1 MEVYSKNELMKKK
14 NALAKSIIVTLIVF
28 NPVLLLVMSKNFVFT
43 MAVIMLTTV
52 IGFILL
58 CLSGYQ
64 RLKIWAANIAVILG
78 IALYS
83 ELLFREL
90 CPQLNIPNIYGIH
103 GKFYF
108 NKPNL
113 NKTFRDD
120 EFISLYKTNS
130 QGYRTDELT
139 ATENVD
145 SCDWL
150 FIGDSYTQGAQVDYD
165 KLFSTLV
172 YRNFPDKIIVNAGM
186 SGAGLYEELNYYKSM
201 GSKLKPK
208 RIYLQIGAFND
219 FYNVRERNA
228 GISEYLMSYSDLY
241 RFLEY
246 NIIDSP
252 TLPLGRWTE
261 PFFPDR
267 TNNIDFNIFFKEE
280 SDRKKQDI
288 DAIST
293 VIREYKSCTDR
304 TDAELVIVL
313 VPSKEQVSNR
323 LLYEVMSKYNISV
336 NDLDMQKP
344 NKLMSEI
351 CTKYGIRLI
360 DLYSDFAN
368 ADYLPFFE
376 RDEHLNEYGHELIA
390 QRISAEFK
398 DEAKQYEYYSQSNSY
413 ERYPTLYNDGM
424 SVLYQHQDNLK
435 HYIASS
441 NIMRSRNNE
450 LWQSVQELIHPM
462 MSANGEYLLFTEGD
476 QNNGDTN
483 VILHNLSN
491 QSSVRVNP
499 DGCKG
504 AIATFS
510 HDSQMIVYPQW
521 SGNNLVTTIA
531 IYDISQGKELTKIAT
546 SGECWRPIFSQD
558 DSAIYYIE
566 RDGSSK
572 KFVVMKHDIA
582 NKKSSVI
589 LNTGYE
595 IWDIALSPSG
605 NYIAYAG
612 NKSGNWD
619 IFLYDLQRKQIQ
631 QITNSLGNEWDP
643 TFGCTD
649 DDLWFA
655 GVFGFNNGIYHKK
668 LSL

>member
-1 MEVYSKNELMKKK
+1 MNKGK
-14 NALAKSIIVTLIVF
+14 ALAKSIIGTLIVF
-28 NPVLLLVMSKNFVFT
+28 NPVLLLVMSKSVWFT
-43 MAVIMLTTV
+43 MTVVILTTV

-58 CLSGYQ
+58 CQSGHQ
-64 RLKIWAANIAVILG
+64 RLKIWAANIAVIIGL
-78 IALYS
+78 ALYS
-83 ELLFREL
+83 ELIFKEL
-90 CPQLNIPNIYGIH
+90 CPQLNIPNIYDVH

-113 NKTFRDD
+113 NQTFKDD

-130 QGYRTDELT
+130 QGYRADNLT
-139 ATENVD
+139 VTENVD

-150 FIGDSYTQGAQVDYD
+150 FIGDSYTQGAQVDYG

-172 YRNFPDKIIVNAGM
+172 YRDFPDKIIVNAGM

-208 RIYLQIGAFND
+208 RIFLQIGAFND

-252 TLPLGRWTE
+252 NLPLGRWTE

-267 TNNIDFNIFFKEE
+267 ANNVDFNIFFKEE

-288 DAIST
+288 DEMST
-293 VIREYKSCTDR
+293 VIRKFKSYADKNGT
-304 TDAELVIVL
+304 ELIVLL
-313 VPSKEQVSNR
+313 VPSKEQVSTQ
-323 LLYEVMSKYNISV
+323 LLNEVKSKYNISA
-336 NDLDMQKP
+336 NELDMQKP

-360 DLYSDFAN
+360 DLYSDFAK

-398 DEAKQYEYYSQSNSY
+398 DEAKQYEYYSQSNDY
-413 ERYPTLYNDGM
+413 ERYPTLYDDGM
-424 SVLYQHQDNLK
+424 SVLYQRQDDTK
-435 HYIASS
+435 HYIMSS
-441 NIMRSRNNE
+441 NILRSRNDE

-476 QNNGDTN
+476 QDNGDTN
-483 VILHNLSN
+483 VILYNFSKQN
-491 QSSVRVNP
+491 SVKVNP
-499 DGCKG
+499 DGYKG

-510 HDSQMIVYPQW
+510 HNSQMIVYPKW
-521 SGNNLVTTIA
+521 SGNNQVTTIA
-531 IYDISQGKELTKIAT
+531 LFDIQQGKEVAKIT
-546 SGECWRPIFSQD
+546 TIQECWRPIFSQD
-558 DSAIYYIE
+558 DSIIYYIE
-566 RDGSSK
+566 RDSSTK
-572 KFVVMKHDIA
+572 KFVVMQYDIA
-582 NKKSSVI
+582 SKKSSVV

-595 IWDIALSPSG
+595 IWDIAQSPSG
-605 NYIAYAG
+605 KYIAYAG
-612 NKSGNWD
+612 NKNGNWD
-619 IFLYDLQRKQIQ
+619 IFLYDLQTKQIR
-631 QITNSLGNEWDP
+631 QITNTLGNEWDP
-643 TFGCTD
+643 TFGSTD

-655 GVFGFNNGIYHKK
+655 GVFGFNNGIYRKK